1 MASVFYIELGKLLQ
15 SVRLDNKMSQQD
27 VADRMKVSRST
38 IANWE
43 TGRRV
48 INIDDLFKLCEIF
61 NIDPNILTN
70 QVKRYLYKWVL

>member
-48 INIDDLFKLCEIF
+48 INIDDLFKICEIF
-61 NIDPNILTN
+61 NVDPNILTN
-70 QVKRYLYKWVL
+70 QVKRYLYK